1 GFPGETEEDFEETM
15 DVVRQVRYDSA
26 FTFIYSRRTGT
37 PAAAMEDQVPEA
49 IVKNRFDRL
58 LTEVQRISAEVCA
71 VHTGSIQPVLVESVN
86 TQDPSLLTGRMSNNI
101 LVHFPGDPSLIGTI
115 VDVNL
120 KECRGFYYLGEMRSK
135 AL

>member
-1 GFPGETEEDFEETM
+1 M

-71 VHTGSIQPVLVESVN
+71 VHAGSIQPVLVESVN

-101 LVHFPGDPSLIGTI
+101 LVHFPGDPFLIGTI

>member
-1 GFPGETEEDFEETM
+1 
-15 DVVRQVRYDSA
+15 
-26 FTFIYSRRTGT
+26 
-37 PAAAMEDQVPEA
+37 
-49 IVKNRFDRL
+49 
-58 LTEVQRISAEVCA
+58 
-71 VHTGSIQPVLVESVN
+71 
-86 TQDPSLLTGRMSNNI
+86 MSNNI